1 MVVKRGEMCVL
12 SRVEYMALFVFG
24 AQGVC
29 AGSVFL
35 QAHLQW
41 SSKAGMASQ
50 MHRSAWPGMC
60 ALAGGGSGR

>member
-1 MVVKRGEMCVL
+1 
-12 SRVEYMALFVFG
+12 MALFVFG
-24 AQGVC
+24 ARGVC

-35 QAHLQW
+35 QADLQW